1 MSGLQASTV
10 AAISTPL
17 AAGGLG
23 VIRVSG
29 PRAVELA
36 AEVFSPAGS
45 RRIQDVPGYSG
56 VYGRVHDQNGEID
69 EAIALVFRA
78 PKSYTGEDVV
88 ELSCHGGV
96 YILQRTLRALVAA
109 GAAPAAP
116 GEFTK
121 RAFLNGKLGLT
132 QAEAVMDLIASQG
145 EQAARAA
152 LCARDG
158 ALYAKIRSVTGALVA
173 VSGHMAAWVDFPEE
187 DIPEVEQE
195 TLQQAFQQAL
205 REIRAL
211 IRTFDAGKLLREG
224 VETAIVGR
232 PNVGKSTLMNLLTGC
247 EKSIVTDIPGTTRDV
262 VEDTVRLE
270 ELVLRLSDTA
280 GLRETD
286 DPVESVGVARAYK
299 RIQAASLVIAVFD
312 SSQPLSE
319 ADLKL
324 LSELAGRSCV
334 AVVNKTDL
342 PRVADLRAIRA
353 LIPAVVELSAKGGTG
368 VSELAQA
375 VRQVLRTGE
384 VDTSAAM
391 LANERQLDCAQRA
404 AEALQEA
411 SDALR
416 DGCTLDAVGVCVDT
430 ALDALLAL
438 TGERVSDVVVDE
450 VFSHFCVGK

>member
-45 RRIQDVPGYSG
+45 RRVQDVPGYSG
-56 VYGRVHDQNGEID
+56 VYGRVHDQSGEID
-69 EAIALVFRA
+69 DAVALVFRA

-109 GAAPAAP
+109 GAVPAAP

-145 EQAARAA
+145 DQAARAA
-152 LCARDG
+152 LSARDG
-158 ALYAKIRSVTGALVA
+158 ALYAKIHGVASGLVA
-173 VSGHMAAWVDFPEE
+173 ISGHMAAWVDFPEE
-187 DIPEVEQE
+187 DIPEVEQK
-195 TLQQAFQQAL
+195 TLQQALQQAL
-205 REIRAL
+205 DEIGAL
-211 IRTFDAGKLLREG
+211 IRTFDAGQVLREG

-232 PNVGKSTLMNLLTGC
+232 PNVGKSTLMNLLAGC

-262 VEDTVRLE
+262 VE
-270 ELVLRLSDTA
+270 DTA

-312 SSQPLSE
+312 SSQPLAE

-324 LSELAGRSCV
+324 LSELAGRPCV

-342 PRVADLRAIRA
+342 PRAADLQTIRA
-353 LIPAVVELSAKGGTG
+353 FIPAVVELSAKGGTG

-375 VRQVLRTGE
+375 VRQVLHTGE

-404 AEALQEA
+404 AEALREA
-411 SDALR
+411 CDALR

>member
-205 REIRAL
+205 SEIRAL

>member
-1 MSGLQASTV
+1 MASLQASTI

-17 AAGGLG
+17 VSAGLG

-29 PRAVELA
+29 PRAVEIA
-36 AEVFSPAGS
+36 AKVFSPTGS

-69 EAIALVFRA
+69 EAVALVFRA

-96 YILQRTLRALVAA
+96 YILQRTLRALLAA

-121 RAFLNGKLGLT
+121 RAFINGKLGLT
-132 QAEAVMDLIASQG
+132 QAEAVMDLISSQG

-152 LCARDG
+152 LRARDG
-158 ALYAKIRSVTGALVA
+158 ALYAKIRSVTDALVE

-187 DIPEVEQE
+187 DIPGVEQDA
-195 TLQQAFQQAL
+195 LLQAFQRAL
-205 REIRAL
+205 GEMQAL
-211 IRTFDAGKLLREG
+211 IRTFDMGRLLREG

-232 PNVGKSTLMNLLTGC
+232 PNVGKSTLMNLLAGC

-262 VEDTVRLE
+262 VEDTVRLGDI
-270 ELVLRLSDTA
+270 VLRLSDTA

-299 RIQAASLVIAVFD
+299 RIQTASLVIAVFD
-312 SSQPLSE
+312 SSNPLSE
-319 ADLKL
+319 EDLKL
-324 LSELAGRSCV
+324 LSELADRPCV
-334 AVVNKTDL
+334 AVVNKSDL
-342 PRVADLRAIRA
+342 PRVADLEAIRA
-353 LIPAVVELSAKGGTG
+353 RVPVVVELSAKGGTG
-368 VSELAQA
+368 ISELAQA
-375 VRQVLRTGE
+375 VREVLHAAE

-391 LANERQLDCAQRA
+391 LVNERQLDCAQRA

-411 SDALR
+411 CDALSS
-416 DGCTLDAVGVCVDT
+416 GCTLDAVGVCADT

-438 TGERVSDVVVDE
+438 TGEKVSDVVVDE

>member
-1 MSGLQASTV
+1 MASLQASTI

-17 AAGGLG
+17 VSAGLG

-29 PRAVELA
+29 PRAVEIA
-36 AEVFSPAGS
+36 AEVFSPVGN

-69 EAIALVFRA
+69 EAVALVFRA

-96 YILQRTLRALVAA
+96 YILQRTLRALLAA

-121 RAFLNGKLGLT
+121 RAFINGKLGLT
-132 QAEAVMDLIASQG
+132 QAEAVMDLISSQG

-152 LCARDG
+152 LHARDG
-158 ALYAKIRSVTGALVA
+158 VLYAKIRSVIDALVE

-187 DIPEVEQE
+187 DIPEVEQD
-195 TLQQAFQQAL
+195 TLLQAFQRAL
-205 REIRAL
+205 GEMQAL
-211 IRTFDAGKLLREG
+211 IRTFDMGRLLREG

-232 PNVGKSTLMNLLTGC
+232 PNVGKSTLMNLLAGC

-262 VEDTVRLE
+262 VEDTVRLGE
-270 ELVLRLSDTA
+270 IVLRLSDTA

-299 RIQAASLVIAVFD
+299 RIQTASLVIAVLD
-312 SSQPLSE
+312 SSNPLSE
-319 ADLKL
+319 EDLKL
-324 LSELAGRSCV
+324 LSELADRPCV
-334 AVVNKTDL
+334 AVVNKSDL
-342 PRVADLRAIRA
+342 PRVADLEAIRA
-353 LIPAVVELSAKGGTG
+353 RVPAVVELSAKGGTG
-368 VSELAQA
+368 VAELAQA
-375 VRQVLRTGE
+375 VREVLHAAE

-411 SDALR
+411 CSALSS
-416 DGCTLDAVGVCVDT
+416 GCTLDAVGVCADT

-438 TGERVSDVVVDE
+438 TGEKVSDVVVDE

>member
-45 RRIQDVPGYSG
+45 RRVQDVPGYSG
-56 VYGRVHDQNGEID
+56 VYGRVHDQSGDID
-69 EAIALVFRA
+69 EAVALVFRA

-109 GAAPAAP
+109 GAVPAAP

-145 EQAARAA
+145 DQAARAA
-152 LCARDG
+152 LSARDG
-158 ALYAKIRSVTGALVA
+158 ALYAKIHGVASGLVA
-173 VSGHMAAWVDFPEE
+173 ISGHMAAWVDFPEE
-187 DIPEVEQE
+187 DIPEVEQK
-195 TLQQAFQQAL
+195 TLQQALQQAL
-205 REIRAL
+205 DEIGAL
-211 IRTFDAGKLLREG
+211 IRTFDAGQVLREG

-232 PNVGKSTLMNLLTGC
+232 PNVGKSTLMNLLAGC

-312 SSQPLSE
+312 SSQPLAE

-324 LSELAGRSCV
+324 LSELAGRPCV

-342 PRVADLRAIRA
+342 PRAADLQTIRA
-353 LIPAVVELSAKGGTG
+353 FIPAVVELSAKGGTG

-375 VRQVLRTGE
+375 VRQVLHTGE

-404 AEALQEA
+404 AEALREA
-411 SDALR
+411 CDALR